1 MVFEVDINKKV
12 SANFIDNFGIV
23 EFAELNNLCMNDFEK
38 SLKKYLKNGDRRYKS
53 YYKPGEVNNKFMEDF
68 SEDFQQYSNWN
79 F

>member
-1 MVFEVDINKKV
+1 MVFEVKINNNY
-12 SANFIDNFGIV
+12 STNFMDNFGIV
-23 EFAELNNLCMNDFEK
+23 DFAELNNLCMNDFENA
-38 SLKKYLKNGDRRYKS
+38 LKKYLKNGERRYKS